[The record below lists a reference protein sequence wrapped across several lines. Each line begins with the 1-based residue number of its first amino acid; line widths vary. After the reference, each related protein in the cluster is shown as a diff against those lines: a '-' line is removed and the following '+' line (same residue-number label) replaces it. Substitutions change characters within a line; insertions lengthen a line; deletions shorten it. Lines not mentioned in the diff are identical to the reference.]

1 MLYYH
6 ISEKNV
12 HKTQLSRCSRRKCV
26 QEVNQELSTREMLML
41 TGKSHIV
48 SFLDEE
54 LYRCSAT
61 AEEGEPGSSRDKIPY
76 RLSNPKGLPR
86 S

>member
-1 MLYYH
+1 
-6 ISEKNV
+6 
-12 HKTQLSRCSRRKCV
+12 
-26 QEVNQELSTREMLML
+26 ML

-76 RLSNPKGLPR
+76 RLSNPKELPLVIGCTGNIKR
-86 S
+86 TQ